1 MRISSALVGPL
12 ASLAALALAACGAG
26 STAIPAAAPTDT
38 SAATAMPSTMP
49 GMDHGTM
56 APTTMPSD
64 MAGMD
69 HGVVSA
75 EGQPY
80 DATFI
85 DGMIAHH
92 EGAIT
97 MANQALQQAEHQEIK
112 DLAQAIVSAQEQE
125 IGKMKEWRTSWYP
138 DLPETTG
145 MDMDIGP
152 MEVAAGDTPF
162 DQRFIQAMIPHHE
175 GAIAMARDAQTKAE
189 HQEIKALAEAIITAQ
204 DGEIAQMRQWLKDW
218 YGISQ

>member
-1 MRISSALVGPL
+1 MRIHFLLVGPL
-12 ASLAALALAACGAG
+12 AILVALTLAACGAG
-26 STAIPAAAPTDT
+26 STASPAAAPT
-38 SAATAMPSTMP
+38 AMPSE
-49 GMDHGTM
+49 
-56 APTTMPSD
+56 

-69 HGVVSA
+69 HGAMATAMPTEMAGMDHGAVPA

-97 MANQALQQAEHQEIK
+97 MANQALEQAEHQEIK
-112 DLAQAIVSAQEQE
+112 DLAQAIVSAQESE
-125 IGKMKEWRTSWYP
+125 IGQMKEWRTSWYP

-145 MDMDIGP
+145 MDMDMGA

-175 GAIAMARDAQTKAE
+175 GAITMARDAQAKAE
-189 HQEIKALAEAIITAQ
+189 HQEIKDLAQAIITAQ
-204 DGEIAQMRQWLKDW
+204 DGEIAQMRQWLKEW